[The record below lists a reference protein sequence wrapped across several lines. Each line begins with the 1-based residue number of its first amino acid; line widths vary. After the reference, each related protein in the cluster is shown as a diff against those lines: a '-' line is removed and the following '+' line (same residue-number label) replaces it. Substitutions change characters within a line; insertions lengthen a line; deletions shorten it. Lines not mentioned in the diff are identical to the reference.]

1 MNRIK
6 TQEEFDLFWQN
17 MFRRYKGGKPKS
29 VAPPALPPPAA
40 TPTQI
45 IEQAGQAGQAQRQG
59 RTLRRKTS
67 RATSQVTRPSLA
79 FQPAQTAQ
87 AGLQTKLGG
96 T

>member
-1 MNRIK
+1 MNRLK
-6 TQEEFDLFWQN
+6 TLEGYNQFWHD
-17 MFRRYKGGKPKS
+17 MFRRYKGGAPKS

-67 RATSQVTRPSLA
+67 RATSRTTRPSLA